1 MTHTELTNKYK
12 LESRKVFARAKT
24 VAGSNDYF
32 GNLVI
37 FKIYEF
43 NSVRFTVIYK
53 SGVAIFYHKGNYK
66 LTNARTYLLYDQRSA
81 PLFQRASYN
90 YS

>member
-1 MTHTELTNKYK
+1 MGNMHSENFFAPRFGTVHAFQYFNYK
-12 LESRKVFARAKT
+12 LESRK

-37 FKIYEF
+37 FKIYEL
-43 NSVRFTVIYK
+43 NSVRFTVILVYK

-66 LTNARTYLLYDQRSA
+66 LTNARTYL
-81 PLFQRASYN
+81 FII
-90 YS
+90 